1 MIFGILTV
9 RPFPRYVTKPGP
21 LKKKKT
27 QKFKFLYLGNQLC
40 PVKCYELYINRLD
53 SSLNR
58 LWQQPKDKVT
68 WEDTYWFTGQPL
80 SKNKVGKLMTFLT
93 KDANL
98 SKAYTN
104 HCVRST
110 CITVLDKEN
119 FEARHIM
126 TVSGHKREESIKS
139 YSTVTSDPKKREMSN
154 ALASA
159 LVTKTPETPKKELID
174 QVDNKDENLEIR
186 ELLQM
191 TPEEEKHFL
200 KEIFSDFEPDPLP
213 VSVNTTNSSIQN
225 RPSLQNVMPKM
236 VLNNSTVTINF
247 NFQR

>member
-1 MIFGILTV
+1 
-9 RPFPRYVTKPGP
+9 
-21 LKKKKT
+21 
-27 QKFKFLYLGNQLC
+27 
-40 PVKCYELYINRLD
+40 
-53 SSLNR
+53 
-58 LWQQPKDKVT
+58 
-68 WEDTYWFTGQPL
+68 
-80 SKNKVGKLMTFLT
+80 MTFLT

-104 HCVRST
+104 HCMQST
-110 CITVLDKEN
+110 CITILDKEN

-159 LVTKTPETPKKELID
+159 LVEKPSTTPKVKSAGIT
-174 QVDNKDENLEIR
+174 QVDKQDENLNIH

-191 TPEEEKHFL
+191 TPEEESNFL
-200 KEIFSDFEPDPLP
+200 SEVFSDFQPDPMP

-247 NFQR
+247 NINR